1 MLGMFRTHPNFRYP
15 LGARPVELETNW
27 DRTKFFLMV
36 YVAMAAINTVF
47 TLARAFL
54 FAYGGVVA
62 AKDLHERLL
71 HRVFTSTMLW
81 WDQSPWGRV
90 LNRLGN
96 GTGPCFL
103 RFYLRN
109 TFRCLRYG
117 RLVAVPAEHLP
128 RVDR

>member
-96 GTGPCFL
+96 G
-103 RFYLRN
+103 
-109 TFRCLRYG
+109 
-117 RLVAVPAEHLP
+117 A
-128 RVDR
+128 